1 MTAHTNTILVA
12 GEALVDLIPP
22 PGGGDSLQVV
32 LGGSPF
38 NTAIGLGRMGVPTA
52 YAGRLSLDVNGDR
65 FAQALSSSGVSLEH
79 VLRAKAPSPLAYVTP
94 GTAASGPRYAFYL
107 RATAY
112 DGPSPLPRVWP
123 AAVAHLHVGSFAA
136 LAGKAGEATLAAFKL
151 AKKFASTSFDPNIRP
166 FVLPPQKKVVPMVE
180 ERVALSGIVKAS
192 DEDLEWLYPG
202 RDPMEAAA
210 FWAKAGPRLVVLTR
224 GSKGATALAGKAHVT
239 LPAPAIKLIDTVGAG
254 DSFMS
259 ALLAIMHEEAALGV
273 GLRVPDAA
281 AMARW
286 VAFAIKAAAITCG
299 RKGANPPLRDELRD
313 AAARPTSN
321 SAE

>member
-1 MTAHTNTILVA
+1 MTTHKNTVLVA

-38 NTAIGLGRMGVPTA
+38 NTAIGLGRMGAPTA

-65 FAQALSSSGVSLEH
+65 FASALTNSGVSLDH
-79 VLRAKAPSPLAYVTP
+79 VLRSKAPSPLAYVTP

-112 DGPSPLPRVWP
+112 DGPSPLPLVWP
-123 AAVAHLHVGSFAA
+123 KDVAHLHVGSFSAV
-136 LAGKAGEATLAAFKL
+136 AGKAGEATLAAFKL
-151 AKKFASTSFDPNIRP
+151 AKKHASTSFDPNIRP

-202 RDPMEAAA
+202 RDPSEAAA
-210 FWAKAGPRLVVLTR
+210 SWAKAGPRLVVLTR
-224 GSKGATALAGKAHVT
+224 GSKGATAFAGKVHVT
-239 LPAPAIKLIDTVGAG
+239 LPAPTIKLVDTVGAG

-259 ALLAIMHEEAALGV
+259 ALLAIMHEDGVLGA
-273 GLRVPDAA
+273 GLGAPDAA
-281 AMARW
+281 TMTRW

-299 RKGANPPLRDELRD
+299 RKGANPPTR
-313 AAARPTSN
+313 
-321 SAE
+321 AEM